1 MKITINKTTSEEIEL
16 PNFFK
21 VLSNYYM
28 VLDEQNILAVRDLN
42 EPELRLYPCI
52 EQTNVN
58 YLGLSASK
66 FPLEA
71 ITEKEFKDAFVRV
84 SLELEKLAN

>member
-16 PNFFK
+16 PSFFK

-42 EPELRLYPCI
+42 EPHLRLYPCI
-52 EQTNVN
+52 EQTNIN

-66 FPLEA
+66 FPLEE
-71 ITEKEFKDAFVRV
+71 ITEKQFKDAFIRV